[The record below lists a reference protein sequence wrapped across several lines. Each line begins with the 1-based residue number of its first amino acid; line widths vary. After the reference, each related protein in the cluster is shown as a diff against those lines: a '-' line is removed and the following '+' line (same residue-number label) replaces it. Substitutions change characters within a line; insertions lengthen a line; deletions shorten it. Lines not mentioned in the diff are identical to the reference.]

1 MKKNDLTPEA
11 HDCANVAYV
20 SSLYPSLVK
29 TQQIDIDG
37 IPSSKLQPV
46 LKALVAYNAA
56 VKRASKTEE
65 TAKVMRDRLESEL
78 TSVFGDADFALYTQ
92 FPSRWGKEFCI
103 TYGGYFLL
111 RKKEI
116 TRRVLDRDAL
126 RALLQDRY
134 DLCLMKETVRGTLQT
149 GPALQAIIDKKM
161 DKKPK
166 TPEQ

>member
-1 MKKNDLTPEA
+1 MKKKDLTPEA
-11 HDCANVAYV
+11 HDCANAANL
-20 SSLYPSLVK
+20 SSLYPYLVN

-56 VKRASKTEE
+56 VKRASKADES
-65 TAKVMRDRLESEL
+65 ANVMREKLEYEL
-78 TSVFGDADFALYTQ
+78 TSVFGDDEFALYTQ
-92 FPSRWGKEFCI
+92 FPSKWGKEFCI

-116 TRRVLDRDAL
+116 TRRVIDREAL
-126 RALLQDRY
+126 RAVLQDRY
-134 DLCLMKETVRGTLQT
+134 DLCLKKETARGTLQT
-149 GPALQAIIDKKM
+149 GPALKAIIEKKM